1 MYCEPA
7 KLDYDLSK
15 FLGFEYP
22 EPTTCIKHQV
32 REDKDLHEEMGG
44 FPKTYK
50 FENTI
55 IRQKW
60 WTEEDQD
67 FTAIGESLGMDV
79 VTVSSILQPPGS
91 TVPWHHD
98 QFFLLKKKFPDRPQ
112 PVRALMMLEDW
123 KLGHFLQFGDDVFH
137 HWKAGDGY
145 IIDEEVR
152 HLGTN
157 AGMQDKY
164 TLQVSGFLLGD

>member
-7 KLDYDLSK
+7 KLDYDLST

-22 EPTTCIKHQV
+22 DPCSCIIHQV
-32 REDKDLHEEMGG
+32 EEDKDLHDEMGG
-44 FPKTYK
+44 FPKSYK

-60 WTEEDQD
+60 WTEEEHD
-67 FTAIGESLGMDV
+67 FEAIGNSLGMDV
-79 VTVSSILQPPGS
+79 VTLSSILQPPGS

-123 KLGHFLQFGDDVFH
+123 KIGHFIQLDDHVFH

-145 IIDEEVR
+145 IIDEELR

-164 TLQVSGFLLGD
+164 TLQVSGFLK

>member
-7 KLDYDLSK
+7 KLDYDLST

-22 EPTTCIKHQV
+22 EPSTCIKHQV

-50 FENTI
+50 WENTI

-60 WTEEDQD
+60 WTEEEHD
-67 FTAIGESLGMDV
+67 FEAIGNSLGMEV
-79 VTVSSILQPPGS
+79 VTLSSILQPPGS

-145 IIDEEVR
+145 IIDDEVR

-164 TLQVSGFLLGD
+164 TLQVSGFLK

>member
-1 MYCEPA
+1 MYCEPT
-7 KLDYDLSK
+7 KLDYDLST

-22 EPTTCIKHQV
+22 EPSTCIKHQV

-50 FENTI
+50 WENTI

-60 WTEEDQD
+60 WTEEEHD
-67 FTAIGESLGMDV
+67 FEAIGNSLGMEV
-79 VTVSSILQPPGS
+79 VTLSSILQPPGS

-123 KLGHFLQFGDDVFH
+123 KLGHFIQLDDHVFH

-145 IIDEEVR
+145 IIDDEVR

-164 TLQVSGFLLGD
+164 TLQVSGFLK

>member
-7 KLDYDLSK
+7 KLDYDLST

-22 EPTTCIKHQV
+22 DPCSCIIHQV
-32 REDKDLHEEMGG
+32 EEDKDLHDEMGG
-44 FPKTYK
+44 FPKSYK

-60 WTEEDQD
+60 WTEEEHD
-67 FTAIGESLGMDV
+67 FEAIGNSLGMEV
-79 VTVSSILQPPGS
+79 VTLSSILQPPGS

-123 KLGHFLQFGDDVFH
+123 KLGHFLQFGADVFH

-145 IIDEEVR
+145 IIDDEVR

-164 TLQVSGFLLGD
+164 TLQVSGFLK